1 MKINTPILIAIA
13 VVVLVGLFFL
23 FKPKTQ
29 NNTTSNTQPVTET
42 EQTGTTDVKD
52 FTNQKEVN
60 LEIINYAFTPPTIRI
75 KTGTKVTWTNRDTV
89 KHNAIAD
96 DGSFKTE
103 LVGKDESVSV
113 TFDKAGTFP
122 YYCGPHPSMRGTVI
136 VEDGAGG
143 QNTTA
148 PNTFELGIQGKK
160 LVSGPAT
167 IKVNQGDEVTLKITS
182 DEAEEFHVHAYDNS
196 VELEPGKQATLTFNA
211 KLSGR
216 FPFELE
222 NSKTEVGVLEVQ
234 PK

>member
-13 VVVLVGLFFL
+13 IVVLVGLFFL
-23 FKPKTQ
+23 FKPKAQ
-29 NNTTSNTQPVTET
+29 NTTTSNTQPVTEV
-42 EQTGTTDVKD
+42 EQTDTADVND

-60 LEIINYAFTPPTIRI
+60 LEIVNFAFTPPTIRI

-103 LVGKDESVSV
+103 LVGKDESISL

-167 IKVNQGDEVTLKITS
+167 IKVNQDDEVTIKITS
-182 DEAEEFHVHAYDNS
+182 DESEEFHIHAYDNS
-196 VELEPGKQATLTFNA
+196 VELEPGKQATLTFKAN
-211 KLSGR
+211 LSGR

-222 NSKTEVGVLEVQ
+222 NSKTEIGALEVQ

>member
-1 MKINTPILIAIA
+1 MKINPVVFILLGVAI
-13 VVVLVGLFFL
+13 LVGLFFV

-29 NNTTSNTQPVTET
+29 NVSTTQSITAS
-42 EQTGTTDVKD
+42 EQKD
-52 FTNQKEVN
+52 IKDYTNQKEVN

-75 KTGTKVTWTNRDTV
+75 KVGTKVTWTNRDTV

-113 TFDKAGTFP
+113 TFNKAGTFP

-136 VEDGAGG
+136 VEGESNN
-143 QNTTA
+143 QNTST
-148 PNTFELGIQGKK
+148 NIFNLVIKNKK
-160 LVSGPAT
+160 VVSGPTT
-167 IKVNQGDEVTLKITS
+167 IKVTQGEEVTINISS

-196 VELEPGKQATLTFNA
+196 VELEPNEEATLAFTA
-211 KLSGR
+211 DLSGR

-222 NSKTEVGVLEVQ
+222 NSQTEIGTLEVQ
-234 PK
+234 PE